1 MSYLDV
7 SKSRRQLLKFLIDR
21 FGEVLRVLSGND
33 VASILVFRSKA
44 AGQLKIMTMM
54 FILL

>member
-1 MSYLDV
+1 MSYSDV
-7 SKSRRQLLKFLIDR
+7 SMSRRQLLKFLIDR

-54 FILL
+54 LILL

>member
-1 MSYLDV
+1 MSYSDV
-7 SKSRRQLLKFLIDR
+7 SMSRRQLLKFIIDR

-54 FILL
+54 LILL